1 MISRIVDRASL
12 GQNRAMAA
20 QQNVEIPIDGPTVDA
35 DLSRRRLT
43 LVAEAAERLLAAD
56 DPAHMVDELFALIR
70 AELRLDV
77 FFNYRLENDRLVLEA
92 HGGLTEAQARAG
104 AELQLGQA
112 VCGCAA
118 RDRQRFHVT
127 GVQASEDPIVAFVR
141 DIGLDA
147 YACTPLLHGDT
158 LMGTL
163 GFGRRWA
170 DRFTD
175 DELSFLHTLC
185 HYVALA
191 KYRLA
196 VERDLRAGLE
206 QRDRLLGELNHRVRN
221 ALQLAVSVVR
231 REASTAR
238 DPHAVEA
245 LAKVADRVEVIAS
258 AHRPIYAANDLRV
271 VSLSDLLQAAS
282 AGLTIDRIALSGAPE
297 TRLPIEQGVAL
308 ALLVHTI
315 VAEGASA
322 GEPVA
327 IAIVEGAD
335 ATATEVRVT
344 GLDTK
349 VQLLGGRLPQALLRQ
364 LGAAVTEAPGVISF
378 QLPAA
383 SHD

>member
-1 MISRIVDRASL
+1 
-12 GQNRAMAA
+12 MAV
-20 QQNVEIPIDGPTVDA
+20 QQHVEIPIDGPLVDA
-35 DLSRRRLT
+35 DLPRRRLA

-56 DPAHMVDELFALIR
+56 DPARMVDELFVLIQ

-92 HGGLTEAQARAG
+92 HGGLSEAQARAG

-141 DIGLDA
+141 GIGLDA

-231 REASTAR
+231 LEASSAT

-271 VSLSDLLQAAS
+271 VGLSDLLQAAS

-297 TRLPIEQGVAL
+297 TRLPIEHGVAL

-315 VAEGASA
+315 VADGSRA

-344 GLDTK
+344 GVDST

-364 LGAAVTEAPGVISF
+364 LGAGVAEAPGMITF